1 MIRSFAFLLALLTC
15 ALQSPAAAQ
24 EAGSELMMLRLRD
37 GSFRMG
43 TIQRHTADG
52 LTFRM
57 LENGGEAKLSWGR
70 LDPRQEL
77 ELKSRL
83 GYIDTT
89 GDEVLV
95 DADRIVT
102 IEGQEVIGRILERT
116 KDGLLVK
123 TASSTTLLPQNRIAG
138 AATVVQVSALEI
150 YTREELY
157 ARQLA
162 QTDAKSAAALMEL
175 ARYCERILDFK
186 HAVDHY
192 TAIQTVDPTFKSD
205 DVRASLSRAQ
215 EKAKNQNQLEYLA
228 EIDTLLARRKYD
240 EAGARAIAFGER
252 FPGSPLVAEA
262 QKRGE
267 RIAKARDGF
276 LVDFVRH
283 KWFERSQRIART
295 ASTTMTL
302 EQVLSFLE
310 EKMREEVLNAVT
322 KDAQAISK
330 SIDADAV
337 RKLFAQRKRVR
348 WERAS
353 FGFGTW
359 LLGEDRALK
368 GEQQAPAANQQPT
381 TELDKQRQALNA
393 QIQRYL
399 QNQQMVARAKT
410 TAEEG
415 EDRAKFWTE
424 YSSASRTQW
433 ILAYYAEYGGDFEV
447 NPKPELDNCSECG
460 GTGVR
465 VLSLV
470 GGNVAQPQNGQQRS
484 TATDEKRKCETC
496 HGLGRVRRIL
506 YR

>member
-1 MIRSFAFLLALLTC
+1 MIRSIAIALTLTVSSLA
-15 ALQSPAAAQ
+15 AYAQ

-43 TIQRHTADG
+43 TIQRHSPEG
-52 LTFRM
+52 LSFRM
-57 LENGGEAKLSWGR
+57 LENGGEARLAWGR
-70 LDPRQEL
+70 LDPRQEQ
-77 ELKSRL
+77 ELKLRL
-83 GYIDTT
+83 GYVDTS
-89 GDEVLV
+89 GDEVLIE
-95 DADRIVT
+95 ADRIVT
-102 IEGQEVIGRILERT
+102 IEGQELIGRILERT
-116 KDGLLVK
+116 KEGLLVK
-123 TASSTTLLPQNRIAG
+123 TASSTTLVPQNRIAG
-138 AATVVQVSALEI
+138 AATIVQIPATEV

-157 ARQLA
+157 VRQLA
-162 QTDAKSAAALMEL
+162 QTDTKDPASLMEL
-175 ARYCERILDFK
+175 ARYCERILEFTR
-186 HAVDHY
+186 AVEHY
-192 TAIQTVDPTFKSD
+192 SAIQKLDPAWRSD
-205 DVRASLSRAQ
+205 DVRAALSRAT
-215 EKAKNQNQLEYLA
+215 EKAKNQVQLEYLA

-240 EAGARAIAFGER
+240 EAAARAAAFPER
-252 FPGSPLVAEA
+252 FQGSPLMGEA

-276 LVDFVRH
+276 LVDFVRS
-283 KWFERSQRIART
+283 KWIERAQRVARS
-295 ASTTMTL
+295 ASTNMTL
-302 EQVLSFLE
+302 EQVVGYLE
-310 EKMREEVLNAVT
+310 EKMREDVLNGVL
-322 KDAQAISK
+322 KDAQTISK
-330 SIDADAV
+330 SLDADAV

-368 GEQQAPAANQQPT
+368 GEQQAPAANAQPT

-410 TAEEG
+410 SAEDS
-415 EDRAKFWTE
+415 EDKSKFWQE

-433 ILAYYAEYGGDFEV
+433 ILAYYAEFGGDFEV

-465 VLSLV
+465 VLTLV

-484 TATDEKRKCETC
+484 TATDEKRKCEAC
-496 HGLGRVRRIL
+496 HGIGRVRRIL

>member
-1 MIRSFAFLLALLTC
+1 MIRTLGIACTLVLSALC
-15 ALQSPAAAQ
+15 VPARSQ
-24 EAGSELMMLRLRD
+24 DAGSELMMLRLRD

-43 TIQRHTADG
+43 TIQRHSPEG
-52 LTFRM
+52 LSFRM
-57 LENGGEAKLSWGR
+57 LENGGEAKLAWGR
-70 LDPRQEL
+70 LDPRQEQD
-77 ELKSRL
+77 LKMRL

-89 GDEVLV
+89 GDEVLI

-102 IEGQEVIGRILERT
+102 VEGQEVIGRILERT
-116 KDGLLVK
+116 KEGLLVK
-123 TASSTTLLPQNRIAG
+123 TASSTTLVPQNRIAG
-138 AATVVQVSALEI
+138 AATVVQVPATEV

-157 ARQLA
+157 TRQLA
-162 QTDAKSAAALMEL
+162 QTDAKNPAALMEL
-175 ARYCERILDFK
+175 ARYCERILDFS
-186 HAVDHY
+186 HAVEHY
-192 TAIQTVDPTFKSD
+192 TAIQKLDPAWKAD
-205 DVRASLSRAQ
+205 DVRASLTRAE
-215 EKAKNQNQLEYLA
+215 EKSKNQAQLEYLA

-240 EAGARAIAFGER
+240 EAATRAAAFAER
-252 FPGSPLVAEA
+252 FEGSPLIGEA

-276 LVDFVRH
+276 LVEFVRH
-283 KWFERSQRIART
+283 KWIERAQRIARN
-295 ASTTMTL
+295 ASTTMTF
-302 EQVLSFLE
+302 EQVISFLE
-310 EKMREEVLNAVT
+310 EKMREEILNMVT
-322 KDAQAISK
+322 KDAQTISK

-337 RKLFAQRKRVR
+337 RKLFTQRKRVR

-368 GEQQAPAANQQPT
+368 GEQQAPAAGTQPT

-410 TAEEG
+410 SAEEG
-415 EDRAKFWTE
+415 EDRAKFWLE

-496 HGLGRVRRIL
+496 HGIGRVRRIL